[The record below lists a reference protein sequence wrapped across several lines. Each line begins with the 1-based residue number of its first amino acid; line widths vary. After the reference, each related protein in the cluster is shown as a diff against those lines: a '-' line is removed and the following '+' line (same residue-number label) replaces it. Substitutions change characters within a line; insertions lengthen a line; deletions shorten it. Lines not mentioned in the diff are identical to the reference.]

1 LAAAVRPDVEVSDY
15 SEKYLLASRDISLVD
30 FEVGR
35 TPILEEAV
43 STETGT
49 GRSVGV
55 AFG

>member
-1 LAAAVRPDVEVSDY
+1 MAGVEVLDY

-35 TPILEEAV
+35 TPSLEGAV

>member
-1 LAAAVRPDVEVSDY
+1 MAAAVRPGVEVSDY
-15 SEKYLLASRDISLVD
+15 SEKYLLASRDLSLVD

-35 TPILEEAV
+35 TPSLEGAV